1 MKMRGQRQLW
11 LTKKS
16 SDSVGTESAYVPRG
30 SRRAA
35 SPFSAKMRPAPRIS
49 VGSGIP
55 RSTPSESFEL
65 ASLATVSSS
74 ERGAPAWS
82 SADFSPSLRAAR
94 SRIAFSSARSRS
106 RRAAAAA
113 ATAGSG
119 DVDAD
124 DDVPLLKEA
133 RRTIRRWASARSC
146 APGDRR
152 PGLSAVSRFARP
164 LSGLGCSPSVK
175 ASEKALKRAEKG
187 PAPSAAG
194 SAASDSEE

>member
-16 SDSVGTESAYVPRG
+16 SEPVGTESAYVPRG

-106 RRAAAAA
+106 RRAAAA
-113 ATAGSG
+113 TAGSG

-124 DDVPLLKEA
+124 DDDPLKEA

-146 APGDRR
+146 APGERR
-152 PGLSAVSRFARP
+152 PGLSLDCSFARP
-164 LSGLGCSPSVK
+164 LSGLGCSPSVN
-175 ASEKALKRAEKG
+175 ASEKALKSAEKG

-194 SAASDSEE
+194 AAASDSEE

>member
-124 DDVPLLKEA
+124 DDDPLKDA

-146 APGDRR
+146 APGERR
-152 PGLSAVSRFARP
+152 PGLSPDCSFARP

-175 ASEKALKRAEKG
+175 ASEKALKSAEKG

-194 SAASDSEE
+194 AAASDSEE